1 MRERDGNRV
10 LKPLAELKLLI
21 VEDDDAVRS
30 LATRVLL
37 QEGHAV
43 LGVHTLQEAREVL
56 EEQGDSFDLVIA
68 DVVLPDGW
76 AGELVSLVPPNRLLL
91 TSGYDLADL
100 VASGDVREAAIFL
113 PKPFTPAQLLAKVRS
128 VLGRLEGQM

>member
-1 MRERDGNRV
+1 
-10 LKPLAELKLLI
+10 LKPLTELKLLI

-43 LGVHTLQEAREVL
+43 LGVHTLQEAREAL
-56 EEQGDSFDLVIA
+56 EERRDSFDLVIA

-76 AGELVSLVPPNRLLL
+76 GGDLVSLVAPNRLLL

-100 VASGDVREAAIFL
+100 VASGDVRDASIFM
-113 PKPFTPAQLLAKVRS
+113 PKPYTPAQLLAKVRDM
-128 VLGRLEGQM
+128 LGRFEGQM